1 MNRLPVYH
9 VDAFTSEAFAGNPA
23 GVIPDAATLTVQQMQ
38 KIANELNLP
47 ESAFLVPSRHPD
59 ADFRIRYFSPTTEI
73 PFCGHATVASTW
85 ILATE
90 YGWLEKA
97 ERIVFETNVGLVPV
111 SLETQGNRLVQVTMT
126 QISPSVREIDV
137 NPSEVARLVGIQPQ
151 DLDDRYPMKLA
162 STGGLHLLV
171 PVRTQQAIDQ
181 AQPILNELAALN
193 SEHSIT
199 TTHLFTWD
207 APDGYGLYT
216 RDFAPAIGIPEDP
229 VTGAAN
235 GALAGY
241 LALEGVLAAGKTHE
255 LVVGQGH
262 AMGRPGTL
270 YVSVDTTGD
279 IPVIRVAGKAHVTI
293 AGQLLLG

>member
-23 GVIPDAATLTVQQMQ
+23 GVIPDATTLTVQQMQ

-47 ESAFLVPSRHPD
+47 ESAFLIPSSHPD

-97 ERIVFETNVGLVPV
+97 ERIVFETNVGLIPV
-111 SLETQGNRLVQVTMT
+111 SLETKGGRLEQVTMT
-126 QISPSVREIDV
+126 QISPSAREIDV
-137 NPSEVARLVGIQPQ
+137 NPTDVARLVGIQPQ

-162 STGGLHLLV
+162 STGSMHLLV

-181 AQPILNELAALN
+181 AQPILAELAELN
-193 SEHSIT
+193 SKHSIT
-199 TTHLFTWD
+199 TTHLVTWD
-207 APDGYGLYT
+207 APEGYTMYT
-216 RDFAPAIGIPEDP
+216 RDPGS
-229 VTGAAN
+229 
-235 GALAGY
+235 
-241 LALEGVLAAGKTHE
+241 
-255 LVVGQGH
+255 GQGSCHDRGTASSRMTKGGDRLGDREVRSVHSGEDGPVFAEIVH
-262 AMGRPGTL
+262 ASAATEHQ
-270 YVSVDTTGD
+270 SS
-279 IPVIRVAGKAHVTI
+279 K
-293 AGQLLLG
+293 